1 MIKTIHSQNNLMDKQ
16 FYESESIRVKSL
28 EHLNHYEFDE
38 DETPSN
44 EEKVLNRKEKKQ
56 LEDQKFDMYVKYHDI
71 LKYGKSSNKIK
82 ENENS

>member
-44 EEKVLNRKEKKQ
+44 EEKVLNRKEKK
-56 LEDQKFDMYVKYHDI
+56 
-71 LKYGKSSNKIK
+71 
-82 ENENS
+82 